1 MPVKA
6 SADIQELR
14 EAIASEIRSKRPKL
28 AESSLKTYCNGL
40 TNLYQRLGGSGGLS
54 WFTDAHEDIMK
65 HARTIESV
73 QTRKTLLASL
83 VVLTNLEAY
92 RTPMME
98 DIKTQNERY
107 LEQKTNP
114 KRSDRLISYER
125 VCQIHENLK
134 LVAKVRPSLTNI
146 VNLIISYVCSGV
158 LGAELPPRRL
168 EYASM
173 LMSEWDPK
181 KDNYI
186 DWRAKSFVFNQYK
199 TARVSGREVIP
210 IPSELFSLLQRWKKT
225 NESLYMLI
233 NNRGQPF
240 QPSSLSKRVSE
251 LFEGNGI
258 DSLRSIFLSHVYRN
272 MPALKDMQNL
282 AWSMGH
288 SVDAALH
295 FYVKRDG
302 DDAEANKG

>member
-54 WFTDAHEDIMK
+54 WFSDSHSDIMAHVQK
-65 HARTIESV
+65 IESV

-83 VVLTNLEAY
+83 VVLTGLDQY
-92 RTPMME
+92 RESMMN
-98 DIKTQNERY
+98 DIKTQNDHY
-107 LEQKTNP
+107 LQQKTNP
-114 KRSDRLISYER
+114 KRTDRLITYER
-125 VCQIHENLK
+125 VHEIHENLK
-134 LVAKVRPSLTNI
+134 LIAKVRPSLTNI

-158 LGAELPPRRL
+158 LGSDLPPRRL

-186 DWRAKSFVFNQYK
+186 DWRNKSFVFNQYK
-199 TARVSGREVIP
+199 TARVSGREVIQ
-210 IPSELFSLLQRWKKT
+210 IPAELFSLLQRWKKM

-258 DSLRSIFLSHVYRN
+258 DSFLSKVILDSPCACCKASAR
-272 MPALKDMQNL
+272 K
-282 AWSMGH
+282 
-288 SVDAALH
+288 
-295 FYVKRDG
+295 
-302 DDAEANKG
+302 

>member
-40 TNLYQRLGGSGGLS
+40 TNLYQRLQGHGGLS
-54 WFTDAHEDIMK
+54 WFTDAHEDIMAHVQK
-65 HARTIESV
+65 IESV

-83 VVLTNLEAY
+83 VVLTGLEAY
-92 RTPMME
+92 REPMMA
-98 DIKTQNERY
+98 DIKTQNDHY
-107 LEQKTNP
+107 LQQKTSP

-125 VCQIHENLK
+125 VREIHENLK

-158 LGAELPPRRL
+158 LGLPPRRL

-282 AWSMGH
+282 ARSMGH